1 MDAMTPTP
9 AAKGG
14 PLHALIAHLRSFG
27 KETRASVAIET
38 AMILPILFWAFM
50 ASYGFFDAY
59 RQRSV
64 AEKAAFTIADM
75 LSRETLEINN
85 TYLDNT
91 QELLGF
97 LTRTTGPQLRVSVVR
112 WDGSDQSYKIVWS
125 EGRGGRGGLPEGPIS
140 DWDNR
145 LPIMPD
151 TDRLIVV
158 ETGVHFKPVFKIGI
172 DEHDMESFVFS
183 RPRFAPQLK
192 WES

>member
-1 MDAMTPTP
+1 MDDMTPTP
-9 AAKGG
+9 APG
-14 PLHALIAHLRSFG
+14 PVAAISAQLRRF
-27 KETRASVAIET
+27 KNETRASVAVET

-75 LSRETLEINN
+75 LSRETLNINN
-85 TYLDNT
+85 IYLNNT
-91 QELLGF
+91 HELLGF
-97 LTRTTGPQLRVSVVR
+97 LTRTNNPQLRVSVVR
-112 WDGSDQSYKIVWS
+112 WDESDDTYKVIWS
-125 EGRGGRGGLPEGPIS
+125 EGRGGRGGLAEGPIA
-140 DWDNR
+140 DWDDR
-145 LPIMPD
+145 LPNMPD